1 MAGNALAKAAFARY
15 DAQNGP
21 GSLEKFMVVLQA
33 VRTALFY
40 FIFIGQTAIIAIAI
54 GTIALVSG
62 RTPVSWAM
70 AKFWCRSN
78 LTYLRVIAGVRTKVT
93 GEENIPPGGCIIAAK
108 HQSDWD
114 VFAIFPHTGRPAYI
128 VKKELMQIPFFGWA
142 ARSLDCIEVDRKKG
156 AEAIPLMMAQ
166 AHAAVERGCRIVI
179 FPEGT
184 RKAPLAPAD
193 YRQGIVRLYMEL
205 NVPVVPVA
213 LNSGLFWG
221 RNSLTIWPGTAE
233 AKFLP
238 PIEAGLPAD
247 IFQQRLKKAIESESD
262 ALILK
267 AAENGV
273 SRPIDPELRS
283 RLDAARDRAETP

>member
-1 MAGNALAKAAFARY
+1 MAI
-15 DAQNGP
+15 
-21 GSLEKFMVVLQA
+21 VQA

-40 FIFIGQTAIIAIAI
+40 LIFIGQTALVALTI
-54 GTIALVSG
+54 GTIAMARG
-62 RTPVSWAM
+62 RTRASWEL

-78 LTYLRVIAGVRTKVT
+78 LVYLRWIAGVKTSVT
-93 GEENIPPGGCIIAAK
+93 GMENIPEGGCIIAAK

-114 VFAIFPHTGRPAYI
+114 VFAIFPFTGRPAYI
-128 VKKELMQIPFFGWA
+128 VKAELMRIPFFGPA
-142 ARSLDCIEVDRKKG
+142 ARSLDCIEVDRKRG

-184 RKAPLAPAD
+184 RRAPLAPPD
-193 YRQGIVRLYMEL
+193 YRQGIVRLYKEL

-221 RNSLTIWPGTAE
+221 RNSPVIWPGTAQ

-238 PIEAGLPAD
+238 AIEAGLSAD
-247 IFQQRLKKAIESESD
+247 VFQERLKTAIESESD
-262 ALILK
+262 RLILE
-267 AAENGV
+267 AADRGL
-273 SRPIDPELRS
+273 SRPITPELQD
-283 RLDAARDRAETP
+283 RLDAARKRVAGAE

>member
-1 MAGNALAKAAFARY
+1 MAI
-15 DAQNGP
+15 
-21 GSLEKFMVVLQA
+21 VQA

-40 FIFIGQTAIIAIAI
+40 FIFIGQTALVAITIGIIAMIR
-54 GTIALVSG
+54 G
-62 RTPVSWAM
+62 RTPMSWAL

-78 LTYLRVIAGVRTKVT
+78 LAYLRFLTGVKSEVS
-93 GEENIPPGGCIIAAK
+93 GEKNIPEGGCIIAAK

-114 VFAIFPHTGRPAYI
+114 VFSIFPYTGRPAYI
-128 VKKELMQIPFFGWA
+128 VKKELMQIPFFGPA
-142 ARSLDCIEVDRKKG
+142 ARSLDCIEVDRRRG

-184 RKAPLAPAD
+184 RKAPLAPPD

-221 RNSLTIWPGTAE
+221 RNSLVIWPGTAQ

-238 PIEAGLPAD
+238 PIEAGLSPD
-247 IFQQRLKKAIESESD
+247 VFLDRLKKAIEFESD
-262 ALILK
+262 TLMLEAVDRGL
-267 AAENGV
+267 
-273 SRPIDPELRS
+273 SRPLGPEMQSRIDAIRE
-283 RLDAARDRAETP
+283 ARVTAP